1 MRYNGVS
8 GFFQAREAMKRF
20 SIYQLFWIVLLLAG
34 CSAGKEVTT
43 PASVPANPPPS
54 MPAAEPAETAAEAVS
69 EEERLN
75 HWMHLTGDD
84 GAYVG
89 IGTRRA
95 YTTLLENRQ
104 PKQTVVVAVID
115 SGVDIAHEDI
125 NVWTNTDEQAGNGI
139 DDDKNGYVDD
149 THGWNFIGG
158 PSGENVYYDTF
169 EVTREY
175 ARLKGQFE
183 GVSAEALDAA
193 GRAELAYFEEI
204 RAAYNDEVR
213 QMTEI
218 YNNINAAAGMFD
230 AANGIMKDFLDKD
243 AFTLDEVKDVVSS
256 REDVQQ
262 AQAILLYFDQLD
274 LTQEQLLDERATFEG
289 YLQKGLNPDF
299 DPRAVVGD
307 DYSDS
312 DEQYYGNND
321 VTGPDAFH
329 GTHVAGIIGAKRG
342 NAIGI
347 EGIADAVEIMAVRAV
362 PKGDERD
369 KDIANAIRYAVDNG
383 ADIINMSFGKGFSP
397 QKEVVDAAIAYAAA
411 NDVLMVHAAGNDGES
426 NDSTMNFPTPILMD
440 EAGEVDPW
448 LEVGASSWEGPQK
461 LAASFSNFGDQNVD
475 VFAPGVDIYST
486 TPGNKYKHSDGTSMA
501 APVVSGLA
509 ALIMAYYPEFSA
521 NEVKEILMSSVA
533 SYADQM
539 VTQPGTESTLIAFG
553 ELSRTGGIINAYEA
567 LRLAEERAGR

>member
-1 MRYNGVS
+1 
-8 GFFQAREAMKRF
+8 MKRF
-20 SIYQLFWIVLLLAG
+20 HVIQVLWVVLLLAG
-34 CSAGKEVTT
+34 CSAGTQVTT
-43 PASVPANPPPS
+43 PATVPANPPPS
-54 MPAAEPAETAAEAVS
+54 MPAAEAEEVDAEEAS

-89 IGTRRA
+89 VGTRRA
-95 YTTLLENRQ
+95 YTALLKDRT
-104 PKQTVVVAVID
+104 PKQTVIVAVID
-115 SGVDIAHEDI
+115 SGVDIHHEDI
-125 NVWTNTDEQAGNGI
+125 NVWTNTDEVAGNGV

-158 PSGENVYYDTF
+158 ASGENVYYDTF

-175 ARLKGQFE
+175 ARLKGQYE
-183 GVSAEALDAA
+183 SVNPETLDEA

-204 RAAYNDEVR
+204 RVAFNDEVR

-218 YNNINAAAGMFD
+218 YNNINAAAGMLD
-230 AANGIMKDFLDKD
+230 AANGIMGDFLGNAD
-243 AFTLDEVKDVVSS
+243 FTIEEVKKVSS
-256 REDVQQ
+256 AREDVKQ
-262 AQAILLYFDQLD
+262 AKSILEYFDQID
-274 LTQEQLLDERATFEG
+274 LSQSQLLDEKATFEG

-299 DPRAVVGD
+299 DPRSIVGD
-307 DYSDS
+307 TYNDS
-312 DEQYYGNND
+312 EEQYYGNND
-321 VTGPDAFH
+321 VIGPDAFH

-342 NAIGI
+342 NMLGI
-347 EGIADAVEIMAVRAV
+347 DGVADAVEIMAVRAV

-383 ADIINMSFGKGFSP
+383 AHVINMSFGKGFSP

-411 NDVLMVHAAGNDGES
+411 NDVLMIHAAGNDGES
-426 NDSTMNFPTPILMD
+426 NDSTMNFPTPILLE

-448 LEVGASSWEGPQK
+448 IEVGASSWEGPQK
-461 LAASFSNFGDQNVD
+461 LAASFSNFGKQNVD

-501 APVVSGLA
+501 SPVVAGLA
-509 ALIMAYYPEFSA
+509 ALIMAYYPDFSA
-521 NEVKEILMSSVA
+521 NEVKEILLSSAA

-539 VTQPGTESTLIAFG
+539 VTQPGTESTQIAFG
-553 ELSRTGGIINAYEA
+553 VLSRSGGIVNAYEA

>member
-1 MRYNGVS
+1 
-8 GFFQAREAMKRF
+8 MKRY
-20 SIYQLFWIVLLLAG
+20 SVIQILWVVLLLAG
-34 CSAGKEVTT
+34 CTAGKEVTT
-43 PASVPANPPPS
+43 PATVPANPPPS
-54 MPAAEPAETAAEAVS
+54 MPAAETVDAATEEAS

-75 HWMHLTGDD
+75 HWMHLSGDD

-95 YTTLLENRQ
+95 YTSLLEGRT
-104 PKQTVVVAVID
+104 PKQTVIVAVID
-115 SGVDIAHEDI
+115 SGVDIHHEDI
-125 NVWTNTDEQAGNGI
+125 NVWTNTDEVAGNGI

-158 PSGENVYYDTF
+158 ASGENVYYDTF

-175 ARLKGQFE
+175 ARLKGMYE
-183 GVSAEALDAA
+183 GVNAETLDEA
-193 GRAELAYFEEI
+193 GREELAYFEEI
-204 RAAYNDEVR
+204 RAAFNDEVQ
-213 QMTEI
+213 QMTDI
-218 YNNINAAAGMFD
+218 YNNINAASGMLD
-230 AANGIMKDFLDKD
+230 TANGILADFLKKD
-243 AFTLDEVKDVVSS
+243 DFTLDDVNAISS
-256 REDVQQ
+256 AREDVQQ
-262 AQAILLYFDQLD
+262 ARSILLYFDQLD
-274 LTQEQLLDERATFEG
+274 LSQAQLEQEKATFEG
-289 YLQKGLNPDF
+289 YLQKGLNPEF

-307 DYSDS
+307 DYANSE
-312 DEQYYGNND
+312 EQYYGNND

-342 NAIGI
+342 NDIGMD
-347 EGIADAVEIMAVRAV
+347 GVANAVEIMAVRAV

-383 ADIINMSFGKGFSP
+383 AHIINMSFGKGFSP

-411 NDVLMVHAAGNDGES
+411 NDVLMIHAAGNDGES
-426 NDSTMNFPTPILMD
+426 NDSTMNFPTPILLD

-448 LEVGASSWEGPQK
+448 IEVGASSWEGAQK
-461 LAASFSNFGDQNVD
+461 LAASFSNFGKQNVD

-501 APVVSGLA
+501 SPVVAGLA
-509 ALIMAYYPEFSA
+509 ALIMAYYPDFSA
-521 NEVKEILMSSVA
+521 NEVKEILLSSVA

-539 VTQPGTESTLIAFG
+539 VTQPGTESTQIAFG
-553 ELSRTGGIINAYEA
+553 VLSRTGGVVNAYEA

>member
-1 MRYNGVS
+1 
-8 GFFQAREAMKRF
+8 
-20 SIYQLFWIVLLLAG
+20 
-34 CSAGKEVTT
+34 
-43 PASVPANPPPS
+43 
-54 MPAAEPAETAAEAVS
+54 MPAAEAEEVDAEEAS

-89 IGTRRA
+89 VGTRRA
-95 YTTLLENRQ
+95 YTALLKDRT
-104 PKQTVVVAVID
+104 PKQTVIVAVID
-115 SGVDIAHEDI
+115 SGVDIHHEDI
-125 NVWTNTDEQAGNGI
+125 NVWTNTDEVAGNGV

-158 PSGENVYYDTF
+158 ASGENVYYDTF

-175 ARLKGQFE
+175 ARLKGQYE
-183 GVSAEALDAA
+183 SVNPETLDEA

-204 RAAYNDEVR
+204 RVAFNDEVR

-218 YNNINAAAGMFD
+218 YNNINAAAGMLD
-230 AANGIMKDFLDKD
+230 AANGIMGDFLGNAD
-243 AFTLDEVKDVVSS
+243 FTIEEVKKVSS
-256 REDVQQ
+256 AREDVKQ
-262 AQAILLYFDQLD
+262 AKSILEYFDQID
-274 LTQEQLLDERATFEG
+274 LSQSQLLDEKATFEG

-299 DPRAVVGD
+299 DPRSIVGD
-307 DYSDS
+307 TYNDS
-312 DEQYYGNND
+312 EEQYYGNND
-321 VTGPDAFH
+321 VIGPDAFH

-342 NAIGI
+342 NMLGI
-347 EGIADAVEIMAVRAV
+347 DGVADAVEIMAVRAV

-383 ADIINMSFGKGFSP
+383 AHVINMSFGKGFSP

-411 NDVLMVHAAGNDGES
+411 NDVLMIHAAGNDGES
-426 NDSTMNFPTPILMD
+426 NDSTMNFPTPILLE

-448 LEVGASSWEGPQK
+448 IEVGASSWEGPQK
-461 LAASFSNFGDQNVD
+461 LAASFSNFGKQNVD

-501 APVVSGLA
+501 SPVVAGLA
-509 ALIMAYYPEFSA
+509 ALIMAYYPDFSA
-521 NEVKEILMSSVA
+521 NEVKEILLSSAA

-539 VTQPGTESTLIAFG
+539 VTQPGTESTQIAFG
-553 ELSRTGGIINAYEA
+553 VLSRSGGIVNAYEA

>member
-1 MRYNGVS
+1 
-8 GFFQAREAMKRF
+8 MKRLPVIPF
-20 SIYQLFWIVLLLAG
+20 FCIVFLLAG

-43 PASVPANPPPS
+43 PATVPANPPPT
-54 MPAAEPAETAAEAVS
+54 MPASEVDEATEEAT
-69 EEERLN
+69 EEERMN
-75 HWMHLTGDD
+75 HWMHLSGDD

-89 IGTRRA
+89 VGTNRA
-95 YTTLLENRQ
+95 YSSLLAERK
-104 PKQTVVVAVID
+104 PKQKVVVAVID

-125 NVWTNTDEQAGNGI
+125 NVWINTDEIADNGV

-158 PSGENVYYDTF
+158 ASGENVYYDTF

-175 ARLKGQFE
+175 ARLKGTYE
-183 GVSAEALDAA
+183 GVSAETLDQA
-193 GRAELAYFEEI
+193 GQKELAYFEEI
-204 RAAYNDEVR
+204 RMAFNDEVR

-218 YNNINAAAGMFD
+218 YNNINAAGGMLD
-230 AANGIMKDFLDKD
+230 AANSIMADYLEKET
-243 AFTLDEVKDVVSS
+243 FTMEDVEQVSS
-256 REDVQQ
+256 AREDVKQ
-262 AQAILLYFDQLD
+262 ARSILMYFAELE
-274 LTQEQLLDERATFEG
+274 LTQEQLEKEKTTFEG
-289 YLQKGLNPDF
+289 YLQKGLNPEF
-299 DPRAVVGD
+299 DPRGIVGD

-312 DEQYYGNND
+312 EEQYYGNND

-342 NAIGI
+342 NALGI
-347 EGIADAVEIMAVRAV
+347 DGIADAVEIMAVRAV

-397 QKEVVDAAIAYAAA
+397 QKEVVDAAVAYAAA
-411 NDVLMVHAAGNDGES
+411 NDVLMIHAAGNDGES
-426 NDSTMNFPTPILMD
+426 NDSTMNFPTPILLED
-440 EAGEVDPW
+440 AGEVDPW
-448 LEVGASSWEGPQK
+448 IEVGASSWEGPQK
-461 LAASFSNFGDQNVD
+461 LAASFSNFGRQNVD

-486 TPGNKYKHSDGTSMA
+486 TPGDKYKHSDGTSMA
-501 APVVSGLA
+501 SPVVAGLA

-521 NEVKEILMSSVA
+521 NEVKEILLSSAA

-539 VTQPGTESTLIAFG
+539 VTQPGTESTLISFG
-553 ELSRTGGIINAYEA
+553 VLSRTGGIVNAYEA